1 MSSSEVITSAPPADK
16 PLRPRSRK
24 RKVLITLG
32 ILALLVVSAGAAF
45 YWWNNRPIK
54 PVILD
59 SAEQRALDNKMEVVQ
74 ERTYEPGEKVLVL
87 TEREVNALFHNNTG
101 LGDKVR
107 FELAN
112 DAVHARIRTEL
123 DPDIPVV
130 GGRTLKAK
138 ARFKLTDLEN
148 NPAIILDDL
157 TVWGISLP
165 NAWLADLKG
174 QNLIANLGIDVTKNR
189 IARGIEDIDVSHG
202 KITIQLAE

>member
-1 MSSSEVITSAPPADK
+1 MSTPDNTPTSPPV
-16 PLRPRSRK
+16 LRPRSRK
-24 RKVLITLG
+24 RKVLITVG
-32 ILALLVVSAGAAF
+32 VLALLVVSAGAAF
-45 YWWNNRPIK
+45 YWWSNRPIT

-59 SAEQRALDNKMEVVQ
+59 TAEQRALDNKMEVVQ

-87 TEREVNALFHNNTG
+87 TEREVNALFHHNTG

-112 DAVHARIRTEL
+112 DAIHARIRTDL
-123 DPDIPVV
+123 DEDIPVV

-174 QNLIANLGIDVTKNR
+174 KNLISNLGIDMTNNKV
-189 IARGIEDIDVSHG
+189 ARGIEDIEVNHG
-202 KITIQLAE
+202 KITIRLAE

>member
-1 MSSSEVITSAPPADK
+1 MSSTDPSSNNPTV
-16 PLRPRSRK
+16 RPRSGK
-24 RKVLITLG
+24 RKILIIIGVT
-32 ILALLVVSAGAAF
+32 ALLVVSAGAAY
-45 YWWNNRPIK
+45 YWWSNRPIT

-59 SAEQRALDNKMEVVQ
+59 TAEQRALDTKMEVVQ
-74 ERTYEPGEKVLVL
+74 ERTYEPGEKVITL
-87 TEREVNALFHNNTG
+87 TEREVNALFHHNTG

-107 FELAN
+107 FELAD
-112 DAVHARIRTEL
+112 DALHARIHTDL

-130 GGRTLKAK
+130 GGHTLKAK
-138 ARFKLTDLEN
+138 ARFKLTDPEN

-174 QNLIANLGIDVTKNR
+174 KNLISNLGIDMTNNR
-189 IARGIEDIDVSHG
+189 IAAGIRDISVDHG